1 MNGEKIQNIDTTK
14 TIVLECNNKDSIKTQ
29 SVGVGSRRLT
39 ALDNAIWTNNFQ
51 SIPIKKGDQLTMEYA
66 IINQVGGGQADTM
79 EFNVNKVLDN
89 TRQYNDNSVVF
100 ETEFYLNHN
109 GINSLGMPYTDT
121 ANNNIA
127 TIIPYATPIPPVPPA
142 TEPDYSISLHY
153 GQIQLNGIVNTIN
166 TEWEAPND
174 WSYSNCWALRGRNR
188 LQQVDTKR
196 YTKMNGFDP
205 YEDIG
210 ISPATYKRYIQFKI
224 EDSFLTPDT
233 LANKLNLKFHNT
245 NVNLQKQP
253 DDARASTRPDGGATR
268 YPINFNKDIV
278 VSTPANGITIT
289 GGITTEIG
297 VPTVVAN
304 FWEQFFVKDP
314 ERWIGGTN
322 LNYCYTNYLEGD
334 TDLFAPSPA
343 IPQLHPRLISRW
355 SLNGAGLLNQ
365 MPHQT
370 TLADPTADP
379 PVLANNSAIYEEY
392 MPIFTSIEYSGDNMD
407 NLDKFLKGSH
417 LYYGNLTSEEKA
429 LKIDQPNFTTWCD
442 LGRSNDS
449 GSDIGQPLI
458 PNGLNALTILNQTC
472 PTIDGQNTG
481 EAGAGI
487 SCVGVNPFWIND
499 YAIKTKSLI
508 KNDAGDEFFF
518 DDDRIELVF
527 HNDLPA
533 QTQEARRRNI
543 GAYPY
548 QYTFTDGTTAL
559 LTYFLVSKQGQ
570 VRSEKRDMRRTC
582 SPTWFGFSPS
592 AYDNHYIQPMN
603 PDLYSFQTPDV
614 WSINEIRANMNF
626 INVGAFDVNIQ
637 YDLALSRF
645 GIFNLHTERKFGLR
659 DDYTGS
665 SNLIGESI
673 VKINEPIW
681 LGVANPVPPD
691 ITSTQANFGRNEY
704 FLDIAIPNTPVAPAG
719 LEANPVP
726 FTQIHFNQV
735 WTGRNQGQYPNDR
748 VWVEM
753 NQHISDSVCGVFIKN
768 VYFGGKGFIADQYS
782 SDDFFNNPD
791 LLNKITTRA
800 TADNWYG
807 SILWKMGALYEDF
820 YPQFI
825 QGCRS
830 LRFNDIYY
838 RNLNPRIK
846 STAPLTTNAQMD
858 TSIIQSINMTAHGT
872 STLLAGLT
880 IVKPKPPTVAT
891 IIGVSNFQLGYT
903 DGMECVLAGVDSRGM
918 FFSGS
923 IHRAETGF
931 YRVYTNF
938 ASPEYLTA
946 EGGDLNVIGLAL
958 KSYNSADFYYSY
970 SPSYSITADKDFV
983 LTNIETQLR
992 DSDGNIANVGDRCV
1006 VVYKITKSKE
1016 IPILN
1021 KIHKSPEEEGLE
1033 KIENE
1038 LEELNYNTKMN
1049 NIIDGGG
1056 TRGGFGASMGGG
1068 ATSGGINLPF
1078 GADGGGEP
1086 RALGGMA
1093 IDPVAP
1099 QSGIPESAVGGFEA
1113 RVLEARKRGRM
1124 RAELINRELPLRRTG
1139 DIGSIIQAR
1148 REEERR
1154 AFQYSQEQGRN
1165 EEQPIRADD
1174 LTAGSDIS
1182 QFLNNVM
1189 RAGIETS
1196 LNRTPLPVN
1205 RDGDLQRGGYIDRL
1219 LARVVRTGNNAVLS
1233 AIGGV
1238 MGRLSPDMT
1247 EDELQ
1252 RVAEEMATDI
1262 NGIEVNR
1269 QGRVLLGVPLV
1280 SRATV
1285 GDLNSRNFNIQL
1297 SDNGLEYILNILH
1310 NPDGEGENQGRL
1322 IEAVGNLL
1330 GDGNIQIQRGGEN
1343 IMVDTGATPP
1353 SKQPITRGRLPKR
1366 VSGLV
1371 ENALSQ
1377 NPEDPATIINIQ
1389 INKLLDN
1396 PVGGEGQERELRDLQ
1411 QALNYLS
1418 NARFNIS
1425 RGGQARGQEQGL
1437 ASKVSLADELFNKT
1451 RIKLDP
1457 RNPNFTKDLKQ
1468 INNLLEKRDIQGAL
1482 QYAESVGEA
1491 QPRGRP
1497 RTLRGLQAQR
1507 KIQDE
1512 QATKTPETESDT
1524 KTAPQP
1530 ANAMGGSQG
1539 GVRVNTD
1546 PEPPKSSGGGGGRM

>member
-1 MNGEKIQNIDTTK
+1 
-14 TIVLECNNKDSIKTQ
+14 
-29 SVGVGSRRLT
+29 
-39 ALDNAIWTNNFQ
+39 
-51 SIPIKKGDQLTMEYA
+51 
-66 IINQVGGGQADTM
+66 
-79 EFNVNKVLDN
+79 
-89 TRQYNDNSVVF
+89 
-100 ETEFYLNHN
+100 
-109 GINSLGMPYTDT
+109 MPYTDT
-121 ANNNIA
+121 ANNNLA
-127 TIIPYATPIPPVPPA
+127 TIIPYTPPVPMPPPE
-142 TEPDYSISLHY
+142 EPDISITLHY
-153 GQIQLNGIVNTIN
+153 GQIKLDGIVNTIN
-166 TEWEAPND
+166 TEWESPNE

-205 YEDIG
+205 FEDIG
-210 ISPATYKRYIQFKI
+210 IKPATYKRYIQFKI

-245 NVNLQKQP
+245 NVNLQQQP
-253 DDARASTRPDGGATR
+253 NDPRASTRPDGGATR

-322 LNYCYTNYLEGD
+322 LNYCFTHYLEND
-334 TDLFAPSPA
+334 TDLFTPSPPV
-343 IPQLHPRLISRW
+343 PQLHPRLISRW
-355 SLNGAGLLNQ
+355 SLNGNPLLNQ

-370 TLADPTADP
+370 TVADPIAVP

-407 NLDKFLKGSH
+407 NMDSFLKASH
-417 LYYGNLTSEEKA
+417 LYYGDLTSEEKA
-429 LKIDQPNFTTWCD
+429 LKIDQPNYTTWCD
-442 LGRSNDS
+442 LGRSTDS
-449 GSDIGQPLI
+449 YAEIGQPLI
-458 PNGLNALTILNQTC
+458 PNGINALTILNQTC

-499 YAIKTKSLI
+499 YAIKTKNLI
-508 KNDAGDEFFF
+508 TNDAGDEFFW
-518 DDDRIELVF
+518 DKDRIEIVL

-533 QTQEARRRNI
+533 QTTEARRRNM

-548 QYTFTDGTTAL
+548 LYTFTDGEQAL

-570 VRSEKRDMRRTC
+570 VRSEERNMRRTC

-592 AYDNHYIQPMN
+592 AYDNHYIQPIN
-603 PDLYSFQTPDV
+603 PDLYSYQTSDA
-614 WSINEIRANMNF
+614 WSVNEIRANMNF
-626 INVGAFDVNIQ
+626 INVGAFDINIQ

-659 DDYTGS
+659 DDYTAS

-681 LGVANPVPPD
+681 LGVADPVPPD
-691 ITSTQANFGRNEY
+691 IISTQANFGRMTTYLNM
-704 FLDIAIPNTPVAPAG
+704 AIPNTPIAPAG

-726 FTQIHFNQV
+726 FTQILYNQI
-735 WTGRNQGQYPNDR
+735 WTGRNQGQAPNDR

-768 VYFGGKGFIADQYS
+768 VYFGGKGFIADEYS
-782 SDDFFNNPD
+782 SDDLYNDPE
-791 LLNKITTRA
+791 LLNRITTQA

-807 SILWKMGALYEDF
+807 SLLWKMGALYEDF
-820 YPQFI
+820 YPQFQ

-880 IVKPKPPTVAT
+880 IVDPAPATVPT
-891 IIGVSNFQLGYT
+891 IIGVSNFQLGFT

-1016 IPILN
+1016 IPVMS
-1021 KIHKSPEEEGLE
+1021 KIHKSAEEEGLE

-1049 NIIDGGG
+1049 NIIDGGA

-1068 ATSGGINLPF
+1068 ATSGGLTLPF
-1078 GADGGGEP
+1078 GAEDGGQ

-1113 RVLEARKRGRM
+1113 RILEARKRGRM
-1124 RAELINRELPLRRTG
+1124 RAELLNRELPLRRT
-1139 DIGSIIQAR
+1139 DNIGSIIQAR

-1154 AFQYSQEQGRN
+1154 AFQFSQARGRN
-1165 EEQPIRADD
+1165 KEQPIRPED
-1174 LTAGSDIS
+1174 LTAGNDIT
-1182 QFLNNVM
+1182 QFLNNIM

-1205 RDGDLQRGGYIDRL
+1205 RDGDLHRGGYIDRL
-1219 LARVVRTGNNAVLS
+1219 MARVIRTSNNALMS
-1233 AIGGV
+1233 AINGV
-1238 MGRLSPDMT
+1238 RGRLSPDMT

-1269 QGRVLLGVPLV
+1269 QGRVLLGIPLV

-1297 SDNGLEYILNILH
+1297 SDNGLEYILNILD
-1310 NPDGEGENQGRL
+1310 NPDEGGGGNQESL
-1322 IEAVGNLL
+1322 IEAVGNLMS
-1330 GDGNIQIQRGGEN
+1330 DGNFQIQRGGEN
-1343 IMVDTGATPP
+1343 IMVDTGAIPP
-1353 SKQPITRGRLPKR
+1353 SEQPITRGRLPKR
-1366 VSGLV
+1366 VSGIV
-1371 ENALSQ
+1371 ETALSQ
-1377 NPEDPATIINIQ
+1377 NPDDPAKIINIQ
-1389 INKLLDN
+1389 INKILDN
-1396 PVGGEGQERELRDLQ
+1396 PLGGQEGVGGQERELRDLK
-1411 QALNYLS
+1411 QALSYLS

-1425 RGGQARGQEQGL
+1425 RVGQARGQEQGV
-1437 ASKVSLADELFNKT
+1437 ASKVQLADELFNET

-1468 INNLLEKRDIQGAL
+1468 INFYLAKKDLQGAL
-1482 QYAESVGEA
+1482 HYAERVGEA

-1497 RTLRGLQAQR
+1497 TTLQGLQAQR
-1507 KIQDE
+1507 RSQDE

-1524 KTAPQP
+1524 KTAPPPAPQP

-1546 PEPPKSSGGGGGRM
+1546 PEPAVSSGGGGGRM